1 MMKKLLFYFLAAALT
16 LASCSKDDSLPLPEV
31 SKIEIVGATEGQM
44 KITTGQTVGFS
55 VECENVAIDRYE
67 WIVNEKIE
75 SESVRFDF
83 TPAQRGTYDISVNL
97 YNADGGVTTK
107 QIGELQ
113 VVDPA
118 PVIASITCNDEAL
131 SDPVDVAVG
140 TAVKLAVEVSNVEV
154 ASYAWTIDGDTVE
167 TATGATLDIP
177 ASEQSGSL
185 AVTVSA
191 VNLDGIASEA
201 SAFTVNFN
209 GPYKNGLWIY
219 GSTAG
224 GLGFFD
230 PSGEGTF
237 YEDNLYETVNGEGT
251 GTTNGINDLS
261 IYDNKLYILIPNN
274 QSESSA
280 VIACDS
286 QTLKKE
292 KVITAEGFDP
302 ATLQSSSEIYNLQ
315 VIDTSKFYILYNS
328 TSASNKTGIGVLK
341 VAPDGMNTFTTI
353 NATYGAVGVD
363 GPCYS
368 HMVKNGKYIM
378 VGNGNKIAVI
388 DTETDQVA
396 QTIDVDE
403 DRQVCDVVK
412 GRDGKFYAV
421 VAGKMDKSSP
431 MWTWGMG
438 TFTSSSS
445 VLAIDPQTFDTTEYP
460 LAIDGQSM
468 VNVGNGLY
476 GCMACASPTSDELFF
491 KADGYSTS
499 KVYCFNYQTGE
510 TRLFATTQRML
521 AKYMATD
528 PSGLLYV
535 PTTDY
540 SNVYTEVYRISDG
553 TKMTDIE
560 SKIAKVSGDGG
571 IISTYSFAE

>member
-1 MMKKLLFYFLAAALT
+1 MMKKLLFCFLAAALVLT
-16 LASCSKDDSLPLPEV
+16 SCSKDDSLPLPEV
-31 SKIEIVGATEGQM
+31 SKVEIIGATEGQL

-118 PVIASITCNDEAL
+118 PVIASISCNDEAL
-131 SDPVDVAVG
+131 SDPVEVAVG
-140 TAVKLAVEVSNVEV
+140 TAVKLTVEVSNVEV
-154 ASYAWTIDGDTVE
+154 ASYVWTIDGDTVE

-177 ASEQSGSL
+177 VSDRSGSL

-191 VNLDGIASEA
+191 VNLDGIASED

-209 GPYKNGLWIY
+209 GPYKNGLWIF

-237 YEDNLYETVNGEGT
+237 YEDNLYTTVNGEST
-251 GTTNGINDLS
+251 GSTNGINDLS

-274 QSESSA
+274 QSNRSA
-280 VIACDS
+280 VIACDA

-292 KVITAEGFDP
+292 KIITAEGFDP

-315 VIDTSKFYILYNS
+315 VIDTSKFYVLYNS
-328 TSASNKTGIGVLK
+328 SNANNQTGIGVLK

-353 NATYGAVGVD
+353 DATYGAVAA
-363 GPCYS
+363 S
-368 HMVKNGKYIM
+368 TARATRTWSRT
-378 VGNGNKIAVI
+378 GN
-388 DTETDQVA
+388 
-396 QTIDVDE
+396 
-403 DRQVCDVVK
+403 
-412 GRDGKFYAV
+412 
-421 VAGKMDKSSP
+421 
-431 MWTWGMG
+431 
-438 TFTSSSS
+438 TSWSAT
-445 VLAIDPQTFDTTEYP
+445 V
-460 LAIDGQSM
+460 
-468 VNVGNGLY
+468 
-476 GCMACASPTSDELFF
+476 
-491 KADGYSTS
+491 
-499 KVYCFNYQTGE
+499 
-510 TRLFATTQRML
+510 TRSR
-521 AKYMATD
+521 
-528 PSGLLYV
+528 
-535 PTTDY
+535 
-540 SNVYTEVYRISDG
+540 
-553 TKMTDIE
+553 
-560 SKIAKVSGDGG
+560 
-571 IISTYSFAE
+571 

>member
-1 MMKKLLFYFLAAALT
+1 MMKKLLFCFLAAALT

-274 QSESSA
+274 QSERSA
-280 VIACDS
+280 VIACDA

-315 VIDTSKFYILYNS
+315 VIDTSKFYVLYNS
-328 TSASNKTGIGVLK
+328 SNANNQTGIGVLK

-431 MWTWGMG
+431 TWTWGMG

-460 LAIDGQSM
+460 LAIDGQST

-499 KVYCFNYQTGE
+499 KVYCFNYQTGK